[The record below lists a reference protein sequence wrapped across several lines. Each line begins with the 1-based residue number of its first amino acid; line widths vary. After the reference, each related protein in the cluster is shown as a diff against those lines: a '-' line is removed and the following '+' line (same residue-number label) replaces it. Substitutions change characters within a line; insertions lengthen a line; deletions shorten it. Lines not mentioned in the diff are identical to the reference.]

1 MVTAPGHAAETGLP
15 YAALT
20 LLTARL
26 TAPGTPAVPAVLGAA
41 ATHPAAPQARVPD
54 SAADLARC
62 LLDLLGAAARHRP
75 LLLVVDD
82 VQHWDAPSRTVL
94 GLAARRLGPHCPAA
108 LLLTADTHHGTAPDR
123 PDASGRRPGRPL
135 RRAAAPRTRPADGL
149 RRGGARERHRPGP
162 GRPGRP
168 GGTGGRRTRPPRHAR
183 RTARRT
189 HPAAALRAGG
199 TARPAAR
206 HRAAAALHRPTR
218 ATAHRGAGP
227 TAHPGRRRGGR
238 RILAGRTPP
247 AVGHR
252 AGRGRAGTHRAGRP
266 DGGRAGRHRRRAPG
280 RPAVHRSALA
290 GRRPPAGLGRRP
302 PGGPPPLAADTAG
315 TGPHLV
321 HLWHTASAAPAPD
334 PAAADALDA
343 AARHASAPDAGV
355 TVLPGGLAALL
366 ALAAGLGPQSALAA
380 DRYARAAEQARLAG
394 RTGLARQLLDRARR
408 LPADRPTTGRA
419 TRTTGLVELAE
430 GSAAQAR
437 ATLAL
442 AAGLLSPAD
451 PDLALDARR
460 HAAEAA
466 WAAGD
471 LAGCRAETAALLPQP
486 GTVGTGATAVP
497 AVMLH
502 SARGAAAAFDRH
514 YSRGIPALRRTVAD
528 AAPEHETESTVENGS
543 AALARALAAAAVLG
557 DAAAARDLAG
567 RAVARARA
575 RGHDA
580 DLPHLLQRL
589 AFAEL
594 YAGLPERAGLHAR
607 RGLDLAERV
616 GGRNSAAHHHAVLAL
631 AAAVRGDAES
641 CTRHAAE
648 ADRTA
653 DANGLATVRAVTAWA
668 RARRDA
674 AADRPDRAAARLLA
688 LVAPGPARGHF
699 ALRLSAVPCL
709 VEVCVRVGRCEEA
722 RPAVREFGA
731 WAAAGAARTRGRWR
745 CAVRRCWPR
754 RTAAARTPSCAST
767 GSHWP
772 GMPRPTP
779 SWSTPAPRCCSAR
792 LCGGSA
798 APGGPGTTC
807 RRRWTASS
815 GAGPGRGRRRPGVN
829 CGPPA
834 PHRTVRPTT
843 APPATAT

>member
-1 MVTAPGHAAETGLP
+1 MHGRDPGPRALDALLDRALARTGGCLLVTAPPGGGRSALAHRAARAMAAAGGRVVTAPGHAAETGLP

-123 PDASGRRPGRPL
+123 PDASGRPAPADHFAGLPHLALGPLTDSAAAELVSDTAPGPVAPAVLAALVDAAHGRPGMLAELLAALTPPQLSGLEALPAPL
-135 RRAAAPRTRPADGL
+135 PATVLLRRYTGRLALLPTAEQARLLTLAVAEEAAEFWPGEPRLPSATGQGEAGPERTGPEGLTVAARAGIVAEHPDGPRFTDPLWPVAVRQRASAADRRAA
-149 RRGGARERHRPGP
+149 
-162 GRPGRP
+162 
-168 GGTGGRRTRPPRHAR
+168 
-183 RTARRT
+183 
-189 HPAAALRAGG
+189 
-199 TARPAAR
+199 
-206 HRAAAALHRPTR
+206 
-218 ATAHRGAGP
+218 
-227 TAHPGRRRGGR
+227 
-238 RILAGRTPP
+238 
-247 AVGHR
+247 
-252 AGRGRAGTHRAGRP
+252 
-266 DGGRAGRHRRRAPG
+266 HRR
-280 RPAVHRSALA
+280 
-290 GRRPPAGLGRRP
+290 
-302 PGGPPPLAADTAG
+302 LAADTAG

-334 PAAADALDA
+334 PAAADALAA

-366 ALAAGLGPQSALAA
+366 ALAAELGPQSALAA
-380 DRYARAAEQARLAG
+380 DRYARAAEQAWLAG

-497 AVMLH
+497 AVLLP
-502 SARGAAAAFDRH
+502 SACRTAAAFDRH

-543 AALARALAAAAVLG
+543 AAAAQALAAAAALG
-557 DAAAARDLAG
+557 G
-567 RAVARARA
+567 
-575 RGHDA
+575 
-580 DLPHLLQRL
+580 
-589 AFAEL
+589 
-594 YAGLPERAGLHAR
+594 
-607 RGLDLAERV
+607 
-616 GGRNSAAHHHAVLAL
+616 
-631 AAAVRGDAES
+631 
-641 CTRHAAE
+641 
-648 ADRTA
+648 
-653 DANGLATVRAVTAWA
+653 
-668 RARRDA
+668 
-674 AADRPDRAAARLLA
+674 
-688 LVAPGPARGHF
+688 
-699 ALRLSAVPCL
+699 
-709 VEVCVRVGRCEEA
+709 
-722 RPAVREFGA
+722 
-731 WAAAGAARTRGRWR
+731 AAGG
-745 CAVRRCWPR
+745 
-754 RTAAARTPSCAST
+754 
-767 GSHWP
+767 
-772 GMPRPTP
+772 
-779 SWSTPAPRCCSAR
+779 
-792 LCGGSA
+792 
-798 APGGPGTTC
+798 
-807 RRRWTASS
+807 
-815 GAGPGRGRRRPGVN
+815 
-829 CGPPA
+829 
-834 PHRTVRPTT
+834 
-843 APPATAT
+843 